1 LSARSARSIAVL
13 QLPASDVPAKMSSP
27 QVPRPVFPLSPADLE
42 RWTRFAKKGGIGAA
56 RARVDKVSQ
65 DGGQRDLMFLEG
77 EEIVILSD
85 LGTGSFLVRFT
96 VLLLIRE
103 SFPNSNG

>member
-1 LSARSARSIAVL
+1 MSA
-13 QLPASDVPAKMSSP
+13 P
-27 QVPRPVFPLSPADLE
+27 QVPRPLFPLSPADLE

-56 RARVDKVSQ
+56 RAKVDKVSQ

-85 LGTGSFLVRFT
+85 LGAGSFLVRFT
-96 VLLLIRE
+96 LLLLLAE
-103 SFPNSNG
+103 LLQPQKG